1 MELKLVDSKSL
12 FLSNFELMKSS
23 SFLDTK
29 LRFGLTGTHKL
40 CSCRGVVL
48 KASRSSASYDAASS
62 VSKENFILDEFSCQI
77 NGKNCS
83 GLYLRDVRVL
93 DASDDEYG
101 GILINPQTLPSNPN
115 IFASVLR
122 ESLSHWKMK
131 VLPEQQQTY

>member
-1 MELKLVDSKSL
+1 MPVL
-12 FLSNFELMKSS
+12 NP
-23 SFLDTK
+23 
-29 LRFGLTGTHKL
+29 
-40 CSCRGVVL
+40 GVVL

-62 VSKENFILDEFSCQI
+62 VSKENFILDEFSCKI

-131 VLPEQQQTY
+131 VLPEQ